1 MRHYKHAFLFLIF
14 LNIRQIFAEIA
25 FAEIAFVT
33 LF

>member
-25 FAEIAFVT
+25 FVT